1 MPEQKPLSKPLVVL
15 LVLCG
20 LDLLLTT
27 VELYFGLA
35 VEANPVMREMTDTS
49 LSSFIIT
56 KIALTILSCSIF
68 YIRAEHRLTRIS
80 VYVLI
85 VIYGLVLTLHG
96 IGLHAHFSS

>member
-68 YIRAEHRLTRIS
+68 YISGLNTDLFESH
-80 VYVLI
+80 VLI